1 MSASISGIFPA
12 LTTPFEKGDLSESQ
26 LKSNIERFE
35 KIRLSGYLVLGSTGE
50 SVLMNDGERLK
61 AIETVR
67 ASASEGKTIIAGTG
81 MQSTR
86 GTIEFTNLAAGVGA
100 DYALVITPYYF
111 KKQMTAQTLENYY
124 CEVAEKSRIPILM
137 YNVPKFTGLDLPIKA
152 IISLTDHPNIAGLK
166 DSSGNI
172 ALLTELKK
180 SCPTDFVILQGAGSV
195 LFSSLMLGA
204 QGGILALSNFAPAET
219 VEIFQM
225 VNAGD
230 LERAREIQMRLI
242 TLNEKIVNTFGVPGI
257 KCALDLVGFFGGDPR
272 PPLQAVDAEI
282 KGTIEHLI
290 EDAGLRGSPGPRP
303 TGRFKASKDEA

>member
-12 LTTPFEKGDLSESQ
+12 LTTPFEKGELSESQ
-26 LKSNIERFE
+26 LKSNMEKFE
-35 KIRLSGYLVLGSTGE
+35 SIKLSGYLVLGSTGE

-67 ASASEGKTIIAGTG
+67 ASASEGKTVIAGTG

-86 GTIEFTNLAAGVGA
+86 GTIEFTNLAADVGA
-100 DYALVITPYYF
+100 DYALVITPFYF
-111 KKQMTAQTLENYY
+111 KKQMTAQNLENYY
-124 CEVAEKSRIPILM
+124 REVAEKSRIPILM

-152 IISLTDHPNIAGLK
+152 IISLADHPNIVGLK
-166 DSSGNI
+166 DSSGDI
-172 ALLTELKK
+172 ALLTELIRA
-180 SCPTDFVILQGAGSV
+180 CPTEFIILQGSGSV
-195 LFSSLMLGA
+195 LFTSLMLGA

-230 LERAREIQMRLI
+230 PERGREIQMRLI

-257 KCALDLVGFFGGDPR
+257 KCALDLVGYFGGHPR
-272 PPLQAVDAEI
+272 PPLQPVDQEM
-282 KGTIEHLI
+282 KETIRHLI
-290 EDAGLRGSPGPRP
+290 EDAGLRGGPGPSL
-303 TGRFKASKDEA
+303 TGRSRTPKGEA